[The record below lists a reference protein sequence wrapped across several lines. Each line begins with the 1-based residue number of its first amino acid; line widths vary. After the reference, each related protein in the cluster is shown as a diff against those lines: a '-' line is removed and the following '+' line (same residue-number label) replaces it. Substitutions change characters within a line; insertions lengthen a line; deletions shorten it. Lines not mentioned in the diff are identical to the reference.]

1 MAEKSTKFDI
11 ANYQLSGEA
20 YEETVT
26 IPETGDEFT
35 VTLRPLSWSRRNKIV
50 SRCLKIDGGGNN
62 SFDGD
67 YDMKECLK
75 EMIVQAPWGPT
86 TESFLVAIDSR
97 LGAALEALVPQAF
110 DADAA
115 ADKIKKGEWLSFR
128 GQRI

>member
-35 VTLRPLSWSRRNKIV
+35 VTMRPLSWSRRNKIV

-67 YDMKECLK
+67 YYMKECLK
-75 EMIVQAPWGPT
+75 EMIVKAPWGPT
-86 TESFLVAIDSR
+86 TESFLVGIDSR
-97 LGAALEALVPQAF
+97 LGSALEALVPQAF

-115 ADKIKKGEWLSFR
+115 ADKIKKG
-128 GQRI
+128 

>member
-35 VTLRPLSWSRRNKIV
+35 VTLKPLSWSRRNKIV

-67 YDMKECLK
+67 YYMKECLK
-75 EMIVQAPWGPT
+75 EMIVKAPWGKT
-86 TESFLVAIDSR
+86 SESFLVTIDER
-97 LGAALEALVPQAF
+97 LGKALEALVPQAF
-110 DADAA
+110 DAEGQAEE
-115 ADKIKKGEWLSFR
+115 IKKG
-128 GQRI
+128 

>member
-1 MAEKSTKFDI
+1 MAKQSKAFDI
-11 ANYQLSGEA
+11 SKYQLTGEN
-20 YEETVT
+20 YIENVT
-26 IPETGDEFT
+26 IPETGDTFE
-35 VTLRPLSWSRRNKIV
+35 VELKPMSWSRRNKIV

-67 YDMKECLK
+67 YYMKECLK

-110 DADAA
+110 DADAV
-115 ADKIKKGEWLSFR
+115 ADKIKKE
-128 GQRI
+128 

>member
-11 ANYQLSGEA
+11 TNYQLSGEA

-35 VTLRPLSWSRRNKIV
+35 VTLKPLSWSRRNKIV

-67 YDMKECLK
+67 YYMKECLK
-75 EMIVQAPWGPT
+75 EMVVQAPWGPT
-86 TESFLVAIDSR
+86 TESFLVGIDAR

-115 ADKIKKGEWLSFR
+115 SDKIKKG
-128 GQRI
+128 

>member
-67 YDMKECLK
+67 YYMKECLK
-75 EMIVQAPWGPT
+75 EMIVKAPWGPRWV
-86 TESFLVAIDSR
+86 LK
-97 LGAALEALVPQAF
+97 GA
-110 DADAA
+110 
-115 ADKIKKGEWLSFR
+115 
-128 GQRI
+128 

>member
-35 VTLRPLSWSRRNKIV
+35 VTMRPLSWSRRNKIV

-67 YDMKECLK
+67 YYMKECLK

-110 DADAA
+110 DADAV
-115 ADKIKKGEWLSFR
+115 ADKIKKE
-128 GQRI
+128 